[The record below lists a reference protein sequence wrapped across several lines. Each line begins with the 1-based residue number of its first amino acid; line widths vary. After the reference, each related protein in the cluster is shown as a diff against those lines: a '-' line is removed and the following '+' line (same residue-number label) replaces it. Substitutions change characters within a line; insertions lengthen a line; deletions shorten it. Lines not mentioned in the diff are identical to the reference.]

1 MPQEESDGNYG
12 CIIAIVRIEQ
22 EHLFGDLFRKKWQNY
37 FKIAKDFSLSTES
50 QFSYGMYSLYNLFDA
65 IAVSQKSPLMAWI

>member
-22 EHLFGDLFRKKWQNY
+22 EHLLR
-37 FKIAKDFSLSTES
+37 SLSKKLTE
-50 QFSYGMYSLYNLFDA
+50 LL
-65 IAVSQKSPLMAWI
+65 